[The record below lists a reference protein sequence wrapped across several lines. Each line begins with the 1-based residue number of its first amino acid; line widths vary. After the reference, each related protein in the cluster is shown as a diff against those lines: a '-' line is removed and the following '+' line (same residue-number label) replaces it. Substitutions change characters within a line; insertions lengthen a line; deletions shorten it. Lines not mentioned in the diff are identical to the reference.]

1 MTAAAEQV
9 QPKAFESFNARFLSA
24 EEVAYTFVPPA
35 QYRTL
40 LQPEHSILLGP
51 RGSGKTTLLKMLQLR
66 SLAAWSGEDAK
77 EARGQLAFHAIFLAT
92 DVLWGSQ
99 LESRMA
105 GINSEEVR
113 SQIRRTSFRLHL
125 ALAFLD
131 AVRECQE
138 PTIHADP
145 DLRRFAVAL
154 SPEQERSLVDALAIL
169 WDISLPSRSMFG
181 LRTGIRNH
189 LKTLLST
196 TEALR
201 LGLGRN
207 LPEFVLIDPISS
219 ITGAIDLFNEV
230 ISQAARR
237 WAILCDELEIAPR
250 LIRTELFQ
258 LLRSTKQEVL
268 FKLSLYPYSSDLA
281 EVARPEGATDKD
293 DYKPLNLSYGPR
305 ESAYAFCHALYRGMV
320 ERFGGNQETSPE
332 DAFGEGWF
340 DGGRSH
346 RRQRSSPYE
355 PPQGEF
361 YRRAVNL
368 SSIDPSFGY
377 WLSNN
382 KFDIRNIHTLSE
394 PLQARYRKAL
404 PFILTRSEFLA
415 SGGRHRSRKASRLY
429 VGAYSLFSLSE
440 GNPRTFINLMRPLI
454 ERFVTHGGTI
464 GAEYQV
470 QSAEVTIHRFRASL
484 AAIPSLPYERI
495 RTVLDLIEVVGSYFL
510 LMSLDKSFNPEP
522 PLSFIV
528 DHNVPPALLEL
539 VGRAVNSGAFVISD
553 DKQATFRGLANV
565 KLRLAYT
572 LAPEFKL
579 PLATGRAINLS
590 SIIEAYHAM
599 KQTDPSAVRQA
610 RLPFGAD

>member
-1 MTAAAEQV
+1 MNPTAERG

-35 QYRTL
+35 QYKTL
-40 LQPEHSILLGP
+40 LQPEHSILVGP

-66 SLAAWSGEDAK
+66 SLAAWRGEDAK

-105 GINSEEVR
+105 GIDSERIR

-125 ALAFLD
+125 ALAYLD
-131 AVRECQE
+131 AIRECQE
-138 PTIHADP
+138 PAIQTDP
-145 DLRRFAVAL
+145 EMRRFAVAL
-154 SPEQERSLVDALAIL
+154 SPEQERNLVDALANQ

-201 LGLGRN
+201 LGLGRE
-207 LPEFVLIDPISS
+207 LPEFSLIDPISS
-219 ITGAIDLFNEV
+219 IFGAIDLFNSV
-230 ISQAARR
+230 IDQPTRR

-281 EVARPEGATDKD
+281 EVSKPEGATDKD

-305 ESAYAFCHALYRGMV
+305 ENAYAFCHALYRGMV
-320 ERFGGNQETSPE
+320 NRFGGSQETSPE

-346 RRQRSSPYE
+346 RRQRASPYE

-361 YRRAVNL
+361 FRRAVDL

-377 WLSNN
+377 WLSRS
-382 KFDIRNIHTLSE
+382 KFNIREIHTLSE

-404 PFILTRSEFLA
+404 PFILTRSEFRA
-415 SGGRHRSRKASRLY
+415 QGGRHRSRKASRLY

-454 ERFVTHGGTI
+454 ERFVAQGGTI
-464 GAEYQV
+464 ATEFQV

-484 AAIPSLPYERI
+484 DAIPSSPSGKI
-495 RTVLDLIEVVGSYFL
+495 RTVLDLVEVVGSYFSR
-510 LMSLDKSFNPEP
+510 MSLDAPFNPEP
-522 PLSFIV
+522 PLSFII
-528 DHNVPPALLEL
+528 DDELPPALLEL
-539 VGRAVNSGAFVISD
+539 VGRAMNSGAFVSSD
-553 DKQATFRGLANV
+553 DKQPTFKGLGNV

-590 SIIEAYHAM
+590 SIIQAYYSM
-599 KQTDPSAVRQA
+599 KHNDSSAILQA